1 MNSLRIAVL
10 GSTGSV
16 GKQALEVA
24 KQIGARVL
32 FLSAGRNVS
41 LLREQIKEF
50 SPDAV
55 SVRDEADA
63 CELRDDSSVKTE
75 VFCGE
80 EGLLTCIESLDV
92 DVIVHSISGL
102 AGVASAVLAAKKGC
116 RIAMA
121 NKEAIISAGGIIFDE
136 LRNSGGELIPV
147 DSEHSAIFQC
157 LMANRGGPS
166 DVKRILLTAS
176 GGPFYGYSKDML
188 RDVGTR
194 EALAHPTWKM
204 GPKITVDCAT
214 MMNKGFEII
223 EAVRL
228 FGVPENKVEVLIHR
242 QSIIHSMVEYTDNTV
257 IAQMALPDM
266 RSCIRFAFSYP
277 DRFDVGE
284 DGIDFASV
292 GALTF
297 DRPDT
302 DVFPLLDVAREA
314 VRREGVYPTALIA
327 ADEVA
332 VERFIDGTL
341 SFDRIPDV
349 VTAALNEVRDRP
361 VDTPSGI
368 AEVIEETKRIAGRI
382 AFCM

>member
-1 MNSLRIAVL
+1 MKDLRIAVL

-16 GKQALEVA
+16 GKQALDVA
-24 KQIGARVL
+24 KEIGARVL
-32 FLSAGRNVS
+32 FLSAGRNIG
-41 LLREQIKEF
+41 LLAEQIKTF
-50 SPDAV
+50 SPEAVCVLDKSDAEALR
-55 SVRDEADA
+55 RDP
-63 CELRDDSSVKTE
+63 SVKAE
-75 VFCGE
+75 VFFGDD
-80 EGLLTCIESLDV
+80 GLLSCIKALDA

-102 AGVASAVLAAKKGC
+102 AGVAPAVAAAEKGC

-121 NKEAIISAGGIIFDE
+121 NKEAIISAGRFIFNE
-136 LRNSGGELIPV
+136 LSRSGGEMIPV

-157 LMANRGGPS
+157 LAGNRGCEL
-166 DVKRILLTAS
+166 KKIFLTAS
-176 GGPFYGYSKDML
+176 GGPFYGYTKEML
-188 RDVGTR
+188 RDVTAA
-194 EALAHPTWKM
+194 EALDHPTWNM

-228 FGVPENKVEVLIHR
+228 FGVPEDKVEVLIHR

-257 IAQMALPDM
+257 MAQMALPDM
-266 RSCIRFAFSYP
+266 RYCIRFAFSCP
-277 DRFDVGE
+277 GRFDVSG

-292 GALTF
+292 GSLTF

-332 VERFIDGTL
+332 VESFIEGKL

-349 VTAALNEVRDRP
+349 VTGSLGKIRDRT
-361 VDTPSGI
+361 VDDPYQI
-368 AEVIEETKRIAGRI
+368 AEIIEETKNIAKRIT
-382 AFCM
+382 FCM

>member
-1 MNSLRIAVL
+1 MNNLRIAVL

-16 GKQALEVA
+16 GKQALDVA

-50 SPDAV
+50 CPDAV
-55 SVRDEADA
+55 SVSDEAEAGKLRSDA
-63 CELRDDSSVKTE
+63 SVRSE
-75 VFCGE
+75 VFSGDD
-80 EGLLTCIESLDV
+80 GLLSCISNLDV

-102 AGVASAVLAAKKGC
+102 AGVASAIAAAKKGC

-121 NKEAIISAGGIIFDE
+121 NKEAIISAGKIIFDE
-136 LRNSGGELIPV
+136 LRRSGGELIPV

-157 LMANRGGPS
+157 LMGNREAS
-166 DVKRILLTAS
+166 VKKILLTAS
-176 GGPFYGYSKDML
+176 GGPFYGYTKEML
-188 RDVGTR
+188 RDVTAK
-194 EALAHPTWKM
+194 EALDHPTWNM

-228 FGVPENKVEVLIHR
+228 FGVPEDRVEVLIHR

-277 DRFDVGE
+277 GRFEVCGE
-284 DGIDFASV
+284 EIDFPSV

-297 DRPDT
+297 DRPDNE
-302 DVFPLLDVAREA
+302 VFPLLDVAREA
-314 VRREGVYPTALIA
+314 IRREGVYPTALIA

-332 VERFIDGTL
+332 VERFINGKL

-349 VTAALNEVRDRP
+349 VTGTLETVRDRR
-361 VDTPSGI
+361 VDDPAQI
-368 AEVIEETKRIAGRI
+368 DEIIEETKKIADKI

>member
-1 MNSLRIAVL
+1 MKDLRIAVL

-16 GKQALEVA
+16 GKQALDVA
-24 KQIGARVL
+24 KEIGARVL
-32 FLSAGRNVS
+32 FLSAGRNIG
-41 LLREQIKEF
+41 LLAEQIKTF
-50 SPDAV
+50 SPEAVCVLDESDAETLR
-55 SVRDEADA
+55 RDP
-63 CELRDDSSVKTE
+63 SVKAE
-75 VFCGE
+75 VFFGDD
-80 EGLLTCIESLDV
+80 GLLSCIKALDA

-102 AGVASAVLAAKKGC
+102 AGVAPALAAAGKGC
-116 RIAMA
+116 RVAMA
-121 NKEAIISAGGIIFDE
+121 NKEAIISAGKFIFNE
-136 LRNSGGELIPV
+136 LSRSGGEMIPV

-157 LMANRGGPS
+157 LAGNRGCEL
-166 DVKRILLTAS
+166 KKILLTAS
-176 GGPFYGYSKDML
+176 GGPFYGYTKEML
-188 RDVGTR
+188 RDVTAA
-194 EALAHPTWKM
+194 EALDHPTWNM

-228 FGVPENKVEVLIHR
+228 FGVPEDKVEVLIHR

-257 IAQMALPDM
+257 MAQMALPDM
-266 RSCIRFAFSYP
+266 RSCIRFAFSCP
-277 DRFDVGE
+277 GRFDVSG

-292 GALTF
+292 GSLTF

-332 VERFIDGTL
+332 VESFIEGKL

-349 VTAALNEVRDRP
+349 VTGSLGEIRDRTI
-361 VDTPSGI
+361 DDPSQI
-368 AEVIEETKRIAGRI
+368 AEIIEETKNIAKRIT
-382 AFCM
+382 FCM

>member
-1 MNSLRIAVL
+1 MKNLRIAVL

-16 GKQALEVA
+16 GKQALDVA

-32 FLSAGRNVS
+32 FLSAGKNVT
-41 LLREQIKEF
+41 LLKEQIKDF

-55 SVRDEADA
+55 SVCHEADA
-63 CELRDDSSVKTE
+63 EALRRDSSVKCE
-75 VFCGE
+75 VFSGDD
-80 EGLLTCIESLDV
+80 GLLSCISDLDV

-102 AGVASAVLAAKKGC
+102 AGVPSAIAAAKKGC

-121 NKEAIISAGGIIFDE
+121 NKEAIISAGKIIFDE
-136 LRNSGGELIPV
+136 LRHSGGELIPV

-157 LMANRGGPS
+157 LMGNHAAS
-166 DVKRILLTAS
+166 VKKILLTAS
-176 GGPFYGYSKDML
+176 GGPFYGYTKEML
-188 RDVGTR
+188 RDVTAK
-194 EALAHPTWKM
+194 EALDHPTWNM

-228 FGVPENKVEVLIHR
+228 FGVPEDRVEVLIHR

-266 RSCIRFAFSYP
+266 RFCIRFAFSYP
-277 DRFDVGE
+277 DRYDVYGE
-284 DGIDFASV
+284 GVDFASV

-297 DRPDT
+297 DRPDNE
-302 DVFPLLDVAREA
+302 VFPLLEVAREA
-314 VRREGVYPTALIA
+314 IRREGAYPTALIA

-332 VERFIDGTL
+332 VNRFICGKL

-349 VTAALNEVRDRP
+349 VTGTLETVRDRTI
-361 VDTPSGI
+361 DDPSQFN
-368 AEVIEETKRIAGRI
+368 EVIEETKKIAERIAL
-382 AFCM
+382 CM